1 MLATSGQVEPP
12 NLDNLSHLENVATV
26 PERLFTP
33 LYEQAQQ
40 QHSQPPQLDRKVNY
54 SGTDIKLNKFLEKY
68 TSGSSDESS
77 TWILTLCVL

>member
-26 PERLFTP
+26 PDRLFTP

-40 QHSQPPQLDRKVNY
+40 QHSQP
-54 SGTDIKLNKFLEKY
+54 LNSIAKSTTWNRYKFLEKNY
-68 TSGSSDESS
+68 EWIES
-77 TWILTLCVL
+77 